1 VQVRLNSVAT
11 MIGKL
16 GLTVAV
22 LVFFILIGKFLYKK
36 NFDFSDWSGK
46 DTLEVVDFFAIAV
59 TIIVVSVPE
68 GLPLAVTLTLA
79 FAMHKMMEQKALVRH
94 LSA

>member
-1 VQVRLNSVAT
+1 

-16 GLTVAV
+16 GLSVAV

-36 NFDFSDWSGK
+36 NFDFSDWSGG
-46 DTLEVVDFFAIAV
+46 DTLEVVNFFAISV